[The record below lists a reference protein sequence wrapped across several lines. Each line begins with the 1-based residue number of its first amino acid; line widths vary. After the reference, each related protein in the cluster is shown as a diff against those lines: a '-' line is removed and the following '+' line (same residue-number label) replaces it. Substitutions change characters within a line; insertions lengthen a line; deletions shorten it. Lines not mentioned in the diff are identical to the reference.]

1 MTIRTTTK
9 IVRFRNPFKLADLD
23 ETLPPGD
30 YRVETD
36 EESLAGISFT
46 AYRRVNT
53 IVHLPPDPAGRYKS
67 RSVTIDPEDLEA
79 ALAMDAKASDQD

>member
-9 IVRFRNPFKLADLD
+9 TVRFRKPFKLADLD

-36 EESLAGISFT
+36 EEPLVGISFI
-46 AYRRVNT
+46 AHRRVNT
-53 IVHLPPDPAGRYKS
+53 ILHLPPDPAGRYKS
-67 RSVTIDPEDLEA
+67 RSVTINPEDLEA
-79 ALAMDAKASDQD
+79 ALAMDAEASDQE